1 MTKEAVKERVYNP
14 LAMSEE
20 SKFPVMVNDR
30 LLRAARGEEVDQAP
44 VWAMRQAGRY
54 LPEFRELRAKHDFF
68 TMCQTPSLACEVTL
82 QPLNRFPLDAAIIFS
97 DILVIPQAL
106 GMEVEMR
113 PGEGPVFPSPLQ
125 KPEDLS
131 KLSPVGDVSTKLQYV
146 FDALTLT
153 RKELKGKATLIGF
166 SGAPWTIMAYMIEGK
181 GSKTM
186 SNAKGW
192 LYKYSDASHRL
203 LKIITDATID
213 YLVGQAKAGAQVLQ
227 VFESHAEHL
236 GPQLFREFALPYLK
250 LICDQVKE
258 QVQLLGLP
266 DIPMIVFPKGG
277 HYALKDLASLKYEVI
292 GIDWTVDPAIARE
305 LVGPTKVL
313 QGNLDPCA
321 LYADK
326 NSIDKAV
333 KNMIQKF
340 GRCRYIANLGHG
352 MYPDMDPEHLATFV
366 QAVQKYSRV

>member
-1 MTKEAVKERVYNP
+1 MA
-14 LAMSEE
+14 EE
-20 SKFPVMVNDR
+20 DGFPVMKNDR
-30 LLRAARGEEVDQAP
+30 LLRAARGEDVDVVP

-54 LPEFRELRAKHDFF
+54 LPEFREERAKCDFF
-68 TMCQTPSLACEVTL
+68 TMCQTPELSCKVTL

-113 PGEGPVFPSPLQ
+113 AGEGPVFPSPLRG
-125 KPEDLS
+125 PEDLA
-131 KLSPVGDVSTKLQYV
+131 KLASPADVCSKLQYV

-153 RKELKGKATLIGF
+153 RKTLEGKAPLIGF

-192 LYKYSDASHRL
+192 LYKHPEASHKL
-203 LKIITDATID
+203 LKIITDATVS
-213 YLVGQAKAGAQVLQ
+213 YLVGQAKAGAQLLQ

-236 GPQLFREFALPYLK
+236 GPNLFQEFSLPYLK
-250 LICDQVKE
+250 QICDEVKE
-258 QVQLLGLP
+258 RVLKLGLK
-266 DIPMIVFPKGG
+266 DIPMTVFPKGG
-277 HYALKDLASLKYEVI
+277 HYALKDLAALKYEVI
-292 GIDWTVDPAIARE
+292 GIDWTVDPVLARKI
-305 LVGPTKVL
+305 VGPNKTL

-326 NSIDKAV
+326 KHIDTAV
-333 KNMIQKF
+333 KEMVEKF
-340 GRCRYIANLGHG
+340 GRERYIANLGHG
-352 MYPDMDPEHLATFV
+352 MYPDMDPEHLAAFV
-366 QAVQKYSRV
+366 EAVHKYSKK

>member
-1 MTKEAVKERVYNP
+1 MA
-14 LAMSEE
+14 EE
-20 SKFPVMVNDR
+20 DGFPVMKNDR
-30 LLRAARGEEVDQAP
+30 LLRAARGEDVDVVP

-54 LPEFRELRAKHDFF
+54 LPEFREERAKCDFF
-68 TMCQTPSLACEVTL
+68 TMCQTPELSCKVTL

-113 PGEGPVFPSPLQ
+113 AGEGPVFPSPLRG
-125 KPEDLS
+125 PEDLA
-131 KLSPVGDVSTKLQYV
+131 KLASPADVCSKLQYV

-153 RKELKGKATLIGF
+153 RKKLEGKAPLIGF

-192 LYKYSDASHRL
+192 LYKYPEASHKL
-203 LKIITDATID
+203 LKIITDATVS
-213 YLVGQAKAGAQVLQ
+213 YLVGQAKAGAQLLQ

-236 GPQLFREFALPYLK
+236 GPNLFQEFSLPYLK
-250 LICDQVKE
+250 QICDEVKE
-258 QVQLLGLP
+258 RVLKLGLK
-266 DIPMIVFPKGG
+266 DIPMTVFPKGG
-277 HYALKDLASLKYEVI
+277 HYALKDLAALKYEVI
-292 GIDWTVDPAIARE
+292 GIDWTVDPVLARKI
-305 LVGPTKVL
+305 VGPNKTL

-326 NSIDKAV
+326 KHIDTAV
-333 KNMIQKF
+333 KEMVEKF
-340 GRCRYIANLGHG
+340 GRERYIANLGHG
-352 MYPDMDPEHLATFV
+352 MYPDMDPEHLAAFV
-366 QAVQKYSRV
+366 EAVHKYSKK

>member
-1 MTKEAVKERVYNP
+1 MAEENEFP
-14 LAMSEE
+14 AM
-20 SKFPVMVNDR
+20 KNDR
-30 LLRAARGEEVDQAP
+30 LLRAARGEEVDVVP

-54 LPEFRELRAKHDFF
+54 LPEFREERAKCDFF
-68 TMCQTPSLACEVTL
+68 TMCQTPELSCKVTL

-113 PGEGPVFPSPLQ
+113 PGEGPVFPSPLRG
-125 KPEDLS
+125 PEDLTKLASPADVCS
-131 KLSPVGDVSTKLQYV
+131 KLEYV

-153 RKELKGKATLIGF
+153 RKELQGKAPLIGF

-192 LYKYSDASHRL
+192 LYKYPEASHQL
-203 LKIITDATID
+203 LKIITDATVN
-213 YLVGQAKAGAQVLQ
+213 YLVGQAKAGAQILQ

-236 GPQLFREFALPYLK
+236 GPDLFRNFALPCLK
-250 LICDQVKE
+250 QICDEVKE
-258 QVQLLGLP
+258 RVSQLGLKN
-266 DIPMIVFPKGG
+266 IPMIVFPKGG
-277 HYALKDLASLKYEVI
+277 HFALKDLAALNYEVI
-292 GIDWTVDPAIARE
+292 GIDWTVDPILARQI
-305 LVGPTKVL
+305 VGPNKTL

-326 NSIDKAV
+326 KSIDGAV
-333 KNMIQKF
+333 KEMIQKF
-340 GRCRYIANLGHG
+340 GRDRYIANLGHG
-352 MYPDMDPEHLATFV
+352 MYPDMDPEHLAAFV
-366 QAVQKYSRV
+366 EAVHKYSKK